1 VSLSV
6 PSTRKFE
13 GARLG
18 LYREYSSTLKFNCRR
33 AQQGQRVRNY
43 ADDTTISDFRMC
55 ALPTFPA
62 AVPTL
67 FSLRISHRPHVALSQ
82 IVSI

>member
-1 VSLSV
+1 MSLSV

-13 GARLG
+13 GARSG
-18 LYREYSSTLKFNCRR
+18 LYREYSSTLKFDCRR
-33 AQQGQRVRNY
+33 AQQGQRTRNY
-43 ADDTTISDFRMC
+43 ADDTPISDFTMC
-55 ALPTFPA
+55 ALP